1 MVFLLSSNNV
11 FDYLLE
17 KQLCKPEDRSIIQ
30 IAAKEYKNF
39 NLLVSF
45 GADRHFLVKQERH
58 DTEGNSRK
66 QLRHEWQISEFWKSF
81 PELHPILSLTSEIV
95 SFDPDCSIIVLKYF
109 ADYCDLDQFYSDR
122 QDRIFPVAIAASL
135 GKTLATIHQS
145 TFESQT
151 YKEFLSEFIAK
162 PRSPRFLQGLERVG
176 PGVFSRISTDGLDF
190 WRLYQRYDSLH
201 QAMVE
206 VCQTFAPCCLTH
218 NDVRPW
224 NVLLNLDWEQLANG
238 SEAPASLVRLIDW
251 EFCGWGDP
259 ACDLGMTLASYLQIW
274 LRSLTIS
281 NAIAVETALRLAA
294 TPLELLQP
302 SMVALIKAYFV
313 QFPEILERRPN
324 FFNRVMQFTGLI
336 LIKRIQ
342 GRLEHQG
349 SFDNAS
355 ICTMQVAKSLLCVPE
370 KSVLNLFGITASELT
385 MGCPVSV

>member
-1 MVFLLSSNNV
+1 MVFLLSSKNV
-11 FDYLLE
+11 FDYLVD
-17 KQLCKPEDRSIIQ
+17 KKLCEPEDRALVQ
-30 IAAKEYKNF
+30 IAAKEFKNF
-39 NLLVSF
+39 NLVVSF
-45 GADRHFLVKQERH
+45 GTERHFLVKQERH
-58 DTEGNSRK
+58 STEGKSRK
-66 QLRHEWQISEFWKSF
+66 QLGHEWQINEFWRSF
-81 PELHPILSLTSEIV
+81 PELKHILALTSEIIY
-95 SFDPDCSIIVLKYF
+95 FDPDCSIVVLKYF
-109 ADYCDLDQFYSDR
+109 ADYCDLDRFYSDR
-122 QDRIFPVAIAASL
+122 QDRDFPAPIAASL
-135 GKTLATIHQS
+135 GTTLATIHQS
-145 TFESQT
+145 TFDRQT
-151 YKEFLSEFIAK
+151 YKDFLSESIAN
-162 PRSPRFLQGLERVG
+162 PRSPRFLQGLERIG
-176 PGVFSRISTDGLDF
+176 PGVFSRISMDGLDF

-224 NVLLNLDWEQLANG
+224 NVLLNLDWEKLANA

-281 NAIAVETALRLAA
+281 NAIAIETALRIAA

-342 GRLEHQG
+342 GKLEHLG
-349 SFDNAS
+349 SFDNTS
-355 ICTMQVAKSLLCVPE
+355 ICTMQVAKSLLCAPE
-370 KSVLNLFGITASELT
+370 TSVLNLFGTTASELT
-385 MGCPVSV
+385 MGRPVSV

>member
-1 MVFLLSSNNV
+1 MVFLLSSKNV

-17 KQLCKPEDRSIIQ
+17 KQLCQPEDRSLVQ
-30 IAAKEYKNF
+30 ITVKEYKNF

-45 GADRHFLVKQERH
+45 GADCHFLVKQERH
-58 DTEGNSRK
+58 DTEGKSRK
-66 QLRHEWQISEFWKSF
+66 QLWHEWQISEFWKTF
-81 PELHPILSLTSEIV
+81 PELHPILSLIPEIV
-95 SFDPDCSIIVLKYF
+95 YFDPDCSIVVLKYF
-109 ADYCDLDQFYSDR
+109 ADYCDLDQFYSDLD
-122 QDRIFPVAIAASL
+122 DRIFPVAIAASL

-151 YKEFLSEFIAK
+151 YQAFLSESIAK

-176 PGVFSRISTDGLDF
+176 PGVFSRISTEGLDF

-224 NVLLNLDWEQLANG
+224 NILLNLDWEKLANE
-238 SEAPASLVRLIDW
+238 SEAPAPLIRLIDW

-313 QFPEILERRPN
+313 QFPAILERRPN

-355 ICTMQVAKSLLCVPE
+355 ICTMQVAKSLLCAPE

-385 MGCPVSV
+385 MGCPVSI

>member
-1 MVFLLSSNNV
+1 MVFLLSSKNV

-17 KQLCKPEDRSIIQ
+17 KQLCQPEDRSSVQ
-30 IAAKEYKNF
+30 ITAKEYKNF

-45 GADRHFLVKQERH
+45 GADQHFLIKQERH
-58 DTEGNSRK
+58 DTEGKSRK
-66 QLRHEWQISEFWKSF
+66 QLRHEWQISEFWKTF
-81 PELHPILSLTSEIV
+81 PELHPILSLIPEIV
-95 SFDPDCSIIVLKYF
+95 YFDPDCSIVVLKYF
-109 ADYCDLDQFYSDR
+109 ADYCDLDQFYSDLD
-122 QDRIFPVAIAASL
+122 DRIFPVAIAASL

-151 YKEFLSEFIAK
+151 YQDFLSESIAK

-176 PGVFSRISTDGLDF
+176 PGVFSRIPTDGLDF

-206 VCQTFAPCCLTH
+206 VCQTFEPCCLTH

-224 NVLLNLDWEQLANG
+224 NILLNLDWEKLANG
-238 SEAPASLVRLIDW
+238 SEAPTSLVRLIDW

-259 ACDLGMTLASYLQIW
+259 ACDLGMTIASYLQIW

-324 FFNRVMQFTGLI
+324 FLNRAMQFTGLI

-342 GRLEHQG
+342 GKLEHLG

-355 ICTMQVAKSLLCVPE
+355 ICTMQVAKSLLCAPE
-370 KSVLNLFGITASELT
+370 TSVLNLFGIPVSELT
-385 MGCPVSV
+385 MGRSVSV